1 MMDCLNILGINRIK
15 YFKFIL
21 YQDDWTGHNISY
33 PAPEDPG
40 LKSDEELDVY
50 KRALS
55 EKGIQIQRITDQ
67 RGANAWKENCPICHP
82 RKEIG

>member
-1 MMDCLNILGINRIK
+1 MMDYLILGINRIK

-40 LKSDEELDVY
+40 LTSDEEVEAY
-50 KRALS
+50 KSALS
-55 EKGIQIQRITDQ
+55 DKGIPIFGVTDTK
-67 RGANAWKENCPICHP
+67 GANEWKKLCPICNSN
-82 RKEIG
+82 KEII